1 MVDCYDPWIDEEESQ
16 KLYGI
21 KPVKK
26 IKANYYD
33 AIILA
38 VNHKEFIDL
47 GSKVIKEGLT
57 EGGYFYDL
65 KSIFP
70 RGIQS

>member
-1 MVDCYDPWIDEEESQ
+1 MKKNPK

-47 GSKVIKEGLT
+47 GSKVIKEGPYR
-57 EGGYFYDL
+57 GRYFL
-65 KSIFP
+65 
-70 RGIQS
+70 